1 MATESDKYTIKTVS
15 RCFQILDFASQQSGP
30 ISIQDVCAALS
41 TNSNMAFRLL
51 ATLQSSGY
59 MTKDPSTGLYSI
71 SLKTLKL
78 SRSALQSLDIRRVT
92 MPYLELLWNRF
103 PRANAN
109 MAVFYDGEILML
121 DRIDTQSTPR
131 TYFTPGR
138 QLPFHCTALGKILIS
153 DLPEKE
159 LDELIAKKGL
169 PRYTEQTITDPE
181 QFKLELKKVRSE
193 GVGRDRNEFIEGD
206 NCSAVPIK
214 GKDNKI
220 VAAISLSALTSN
232 MSVEEIEGS
241 IPHLRDTAAKISYMM
256 GYSTT
261 LGF

>member
-1 MATESDKYTIKTVS
+1 MAPESDKYTIKAAS
-15 RCFQILDFASQQSGP
+15 RCFQILDYAVQRNGP
-30 ISIQDVCAALS
+30 ISIQDVCTALS

-71 SLKTLKL
+71 SLKTLTL

-103 PRANAN
+103 PRANVN
-109 MAVFYDGEILML
+109 MAVYYNGEILML

-138 QLPFHCTALGKILIS
+138 QIPFHCTALGKVLVS
-153 DLPEKE
+153 DLSEEE
-159 LDELIAKKGL
+159 LDELIAEKGL
-169 PRYTEQTITDPE
+169 SRYTERTITDVE
-181 QFKLELKKVRSE
+181 KFKREIKKVRSE

-206 NCSAVPIK
+206 NCTAVPIR
-214 GKDNKI
+214 GRDDRI

-241 IPHLRDTAAKISYMM
+241 IPHLLDTAAKISYMM
-256 GYSTT
+256 GCTT
-261 LGF
+261 ALSF